1 MSGVKAE
8 NLQEKKQR
16 LKNLRVFKA
25 GLGVLACV
33 TALVQNP
40 VMLGV
45 SVAANLGT
53 ILAESVIDSHEDALN
68 TPKSSRAVA
77 AR

>member
-1 MSGVKAE
+1 MAEVKAE

-25 GLGVLACV
+25 GLGILACV

-53 ILAESVIDSHEDALN
+53 ILAEQVIDNQEDAL
-68 TPKSSRAVA
+68 TPPKGSRAVA

>member
-1 MSGVKAE
+1 MAEVKAE

-16 LKNLRVFKA
+16 LK
-25 GLGVLACV
+25 
-33 TALVQNP
+33 NP

-53 ILAESVIDSHEDALN
+53 ILAESVIDSHEDALHS
-68 TPKSSRAVA
+68 PKSSRAVA

>member
-1 MSGVKAE
+1 MKEVKAD
-8 NLQEKKQR
+8 NLQEKKQK

-25 GLGVLACV
+25 GLGILACV

-53 ILAESVIDSHEDALN
+53 ILAESVIDNAEDTLS
-68 TPKSSRAVA
+68 TPNSSKAVA
-77 AR
+77 VR